1 MQSPAKVHCC
11 GCEQRRRRKFNRGN
25 VVESSEILARLS
37 EIAGEHFDLPGIVLT
52 PETTATDV
60 PGWDS
65 LAHIQLLMMVE
76 NSFGVRFKASE
87 VSSFANVGQ
96 LADRIRSRLG

>member
-1 MQSPAKVHCC
+1 M
-11 GCEQRRRRKFNRGN
+11 
-25 VVESSEILARLS
+25 ESTEILSKLS
-37 EIAGEHFDLPGIVLT
+37 EIAADHFDLPGIVLA
-52 PETTATDV
+52 PETTASDV

-65 LAHIQLLMMVE
+65 LAHIQLLMLVE

-96 LADRIRSRLG
+96 LADRIQSRVG

>member
-1 MQSPAKVHCC
+1 MDSTK
-11 GCEQRRRRKFNRGN
+11 
-25 VVESSEILARLS
+25 ILSKLS
-37 EIAGEHFDLPGIVLT
+37 EIAADHFDLPGIVFT
-52 PETTATDV
+52 SETTASDV

-65 LAHIQLLMMVE
+65 LAHIQLLMLVE

-96 LADRIRSRLG
+96 LADRIQSRLG